1 MSVVGEFQ
9 INFLNESKVSIH
21 KSKFLMIQTIIQ
33 AISNKK
39 FKFTLNISI
48 KREIFDK
55 IYFQIKLV
63 GNFAFKKQQ
72 L

>member
-1 MSVVGEFQ
+1 
-9 INFLNESKVSIH
+9 
-21 KSKFLMIQTIIQ
+21 MIQTIIQ

-39 FKFTLNISI
+39 FKLNVSI

-55 IYFQIKLV
+55 INFHIKLV
-63 GNFAFKKQQ
+63 GNFAFKKSQ

>member
-33 AISNKK
+33 AICNKK
-39 FKFTLNISI
+39 FKFKLNISI
-48 KREIFDK
+48 KREIFD
-55 IYFQIKLV
+55 IYFHIKLV
-63 GNFAFKKQQ
+63 GNFAFKKSQ

>member
-33 AISNKK
+33 AISNKEFK
-39 FKFTLNISI
+39 FKFNISI
-48 KREIFDK
+48 KREMFDK
-55 IYFQIKLV
+55 IYFHIKLV
-63 GNFAFKKQQ
+63 GNFAFKKSQ

>member
-21 KSKFLMIQTIIQ
+21 ESKFLMIQTIIQ

-39 FKFTLNISI
+39 FKLNVSI

-55 IYFQIKLV
+55 INFHIKLV
-63 GNFAFKKQQ
+63 GNFAFKKSQ

>member
-1 MSVVGEFQ
+1 MSVVG
-9 INFLNESKVSIH
+9 ESKVSIH
-21 KSKFLMIQTIIQ
+21 ESKFLIIQTIIQ
-33 AISNKK
+33 AISNKE

-55 IYFQIKLV
+55 IYFHIKLV
-63 GNFAFKKQQ
+63 GNFAFKKSQ